1 MTVIGARPPF
11 DPCHDK
17 VSSPP
22 NTSRRSSF
30 PTARGTLLSA
40 RTPRKAMHVR
50 VNRSRQ
56 FRPHLGRSDLP
67 RQHPV
72 DGALADPQPP
82 RDFGLADAFGHE
94 LADLVSFAS
103 RGWRPALVL
112 AFRLGRGNPFAL
124 PLQHDLALELGD

>member
-30 PTARGTLLSA
+30 PTARGTLLPA

-67 RQHPV
+67 RQHSV
-72 DGALADPQPP
+72 DGALADAKPP
-82 RDFGLADAFGHE
+82 RDLRLPYAIGRQLADFGR
-94 LADLVSFAS
+94 LVA
-103 RGWRPALVL
+103 
-112 AFRLGRGNPFAL
+112 
-124 PLQHDLALELGD
+124 